1 LISDEQPENRLAF
14 ETLISDL
21 SSRFN
26 NLPPGE
32 VDRGIED
39 ALRRVSEFLAIDFAI
54 IWQWSAAA
62 PGVLTPTH
70 AYVGGDAPRPSEPM
84 TQDQHEYPWVLQEVV
99 AGRTVVVPTLDAL
112 PEEAAVDRESA
123 QRYGIRSNLTIP
135 LSLAGELPVGVL
147 GLNTVRLERDWPEV
161 VVQRLQLIGQV
172 FTNAL
177 ARSRSEE
184 ERQRSA
190 ARLAAGAE
198 LAGLAFYEVD
208 LGEGVAHF
216 DGRLRDLVGL
226 PPDRE
231 QGLRPL
237 EFWVEHLHP
246 DDRQRVLDARGELH
260 EGLCEEVL
268 IEYRFLHPAEG
279 EKWLHHLA
287 GVARRGTDGR
297 AVATYGVLRDV
308 SERHQ
313 VAEETRQKRAE
324 IAHLSRVAL
333 AGELSGSLA
342 HEINQ
347 PLGAILSNAQALRR
361 LVAESDPDLG
371 EIRAIVEDI
380 IADDQRASEVI
391 VRLRHL
397 LRRGQGRP
405 EPEDVDLHETVRQ
418 VLRLVRRESV
428 DRGVRIQTEVEEPVL
443 SIRGDSVQMQQVFLN
458 LVLNAFEAMSET
470 SPGSRLLSI
479 RIEPLETGGA
489 RASVSDT
496 GSGIAAGLESRI
508 FEPFVTTKPT
518 GMGMGLAICW
528 TIVRAHGG
536 TLEAANDEGGGA
548 TFSFTLPGTSPPT

>member
-1 LISDEQPENRLAF
+1 LISEERLENRLAF

-21 SSRFN
+21 SSRFIA
-26 NLPPGE
+26 LPPGE
-32 VDRGIED
+32 VDRTIED
-39 ALRRVSEFLAIDFAI
+39 ALRGVCERLSIDYGVL
-54 IWQWSAAA
+54 WQWSAEA
-62 PGVLTPTH
+62 PGVILPTH
-70 AYVGGDAPRPSEPM
+70 SYAGVQGQRASDPLHQE
-84 TQDQHEYPWVLQEVV
+84 QYPWTLRQIL
-99 AGRTVVVPTLDAL
+99 AGHTVKISSLEEL
-112 PEEAAVDRESA
+112 PEEAALDRDNA
-123 QRYGIRSNLTIP
+123 RLAGIRS
-135 LSLAGELPVGVL
+135 SLAFPLTLADEAPI
-147 GLNTVRLERDWPEV
+147 GLVAFNTVRSERDWPEV
-161 VVQRLQLIGQV
+161 VVQRLQLVAQI

-177 ARSRSEE
+177 ARSRREE
-184 ERQRSA
+184 EKQRSA

-198 LAGLAFYEVD
+198 LAGLAFYEVH

-237 EFWVEHLHP
+237 EFWLEHLHP

-260 EGLCEEVL
+260 EGLCERVS

-287 GVARRGTDGR
+287 GVARRGADGR

-313 VAEETRQKRAE
+313 VAEETRRKRAE

-361 LVAESDPDLG
+361 LVAESDPDPT

-397 LRRGQGRP
+397 LRRDQGRP
-405 EPEDVDLHETVRQ
+405 EPEDVDLHETLQ
-418 VLRLVRRESV
+418 EVLRLVQRESV
-428 DRGVRIQTEVEEPVL
+428 DRGVRIQTEIEEPVL
-443 SIRGDSVQMQQVFLN
+443 SIRGDSVQVQQVFLN
-458 LVLNAFEAMSET
+458 LVMNAFDAMSGT

-479 RIEPLETGGA
+479 RIEPLEAGGA
-489 RASVSDT
+489 RVSVSDT
-496 GSGIAAGLESRI
+496 GSGIAAGLEDRI
-508 FEPFVTTKPT
+508 FEPFVTTRRA
-518 GMGMGLAICW
+518 GMGMGLAICR

-536 TLEAANDEGGGA
+536 TLEAANNEGGGA